1 LFSHHEKIQFVLDE
15 GDVLNY
21 ICSPSG
27 LDTIIPSA
35 IHPNLLQDE
44 DKTMKTRLRPLPFRP
59 GLGFLLALSLTG
71 CAATATKNDPRD
83 PLEGWNREVQKFND
97 SLDDYFMKPVS
108 KGYQWITP
116 TFVDRG
122 ITNFFSNIDEINVI
136 ANDLLQFKLTQGGSD
151 LGRLVVNTTL
161 GLGGFVDVASNL
173 NMSKHNED
181 MDQTLGSWG
190 LPSGPYLV
198 LPLVGPSTPRGAL
211 GLAGDSAANPINWV
225 TPAAIP
231 YGTGTLKTLDTRA
244 DLLSA
249 SKIVDEASLDRY
261 EFIRNAY
268 FQQRNYLIHDG
279 NPPADDELE
288 QELELEGL
296 QDNSTTPASDSTQA
310 KAP

>member
-1 LFSHHEKIQFVLDE
+1 MRIKR
-15 GDVLNY
+15 
-21 ICSPSG
+21 
-27 LDTIIPSA
+27 
-35 IHPNLLQDE
+35 
-44 DKTMKTRLRPLPFRP
+44 MKTCLRSSCFRSGA
-59 GLGFLLALSLTG
+59 GLLLALSLTG
-71 CAATATKNDPRD
+71 CASTVTKNDPRD
-83 PLEGWNREVQKFND
+83 PLEGWNRRVQQFND
-97 SLDDYFMKPVS
+97 NLDDYFMKPVS
-108 KGYQWITP
+108 KGYQWVTP
-116 TFVDRG
+116 SFVDRG

-161 GLGGFVDVASNL
+161 GLGGFVDVASQLRMN
-173 NMSKHNED
+173 KHNED
-181 MDQTLGSWG
+181 LDQTLGFWG

-231 YGTGTLKTLDTRA
+231 YGTGSLKTLDTRA

-279 NPPADDELE
+279 NPPADEE
-288 QELELEGL
+288 MEEELELEGL
-296 QDNSTTPASDSTQA
+296 QDNPATPTDANTQA